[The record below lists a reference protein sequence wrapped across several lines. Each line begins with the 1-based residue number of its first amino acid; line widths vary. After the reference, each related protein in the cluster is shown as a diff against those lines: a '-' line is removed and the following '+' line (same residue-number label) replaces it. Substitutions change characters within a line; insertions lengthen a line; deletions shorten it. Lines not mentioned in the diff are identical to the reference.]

1 MTKIEINSYINIELA
16 DIPIKMFFM
25 KVKDLLPIYYVAVRG
40 RDDVQGAVQ
49 RVLNKR
55 RINSIKEFVLDGN
68 SFFNLFIL
76 NWSDEHYEIT
86 EENGKIIIPQ
96 VPASV
101 QVIDGQHRLEGLKQA
116 CEEKEIIGEKCIPVL
131 LAEHLTTQEAAHIF
145 LNINTEQKPAPSSL
159 VYDLF
164 GEVKDK
170 NYYIVRATD
179 IATRLHEDP
188 ESPYYQSIKM
198 PGSSQGVG
206 KVDLSTMVNVL
217 KQYTK
222 EKGVF
227 EGYNL
232 RDFESQYKVIF
243 NFFSVL
249 RRCYDKEGNWLKSCN
264 PFMANSGAY
273 AGIEFM
279 CKELMTKCVERKSF
293 EQSIINELLRLDRVG
308 LIYKDELKNKQGK
321 EQRSIIYEY
330 LKSALLKDVPKQDEY
345 KF

>member
-86 EENGKIIIPQ
+86 EENGKISIPQ

-116 CEEKEIIGEKCIPVL
+116 YEEKEIIGEKCIPVL

-232 RDFESQYKVIF
+232 RDFESQYTT
-243 NFFSVL
+243 L
-249 RRCYDKEGNWLKSCN
+249 QL
-264 PFMANSGAY
+264 
-273 AGIEFM
+273 
-279 CKELMTKCVERKSF
+279 
-293 EQSIINELLRLDRVG
+293 
-308 LIYKDELKNKQGK
+308 YK
-321 EQRSIIYEY
+321 
-330 LKSALLKDVPKQDEY
+330 
-345 KF
+345 

>member
-1 MTKIEINSYINIELA
+1 MEKIVIDKYISIELA
-16 DIPIKMFFM
+16 NIPIKMFFM
-25 KVKDLLPIYYVAVRG
+25 KVKDLLPVYYVAVRG
-40 RDDVQGAVQ
+40 RDNIQGAVQ

-55 RINSIKEFVLDGN
+55 RINSIKEFVLEGN

-76 NWSDEHYEIT
+76 NWADNNYDII
-86 EENGKIIIPQ
+86 EENTRIILPQ
-96 VPASV
+96 IPASV

-116 CEEKEIIGEKCIPVL
+116 YEEDTKVGEQFIPVL
-131 LAEHLTTQEAAHIF
+131 LTQHLTTQEAAHIF
-145 LNINTEQKPAPSSL
+145 LNINTEQKPAPNSL

-164 GEVKDK
+164 GEIKDK

-179 IATRLHEDP
+179 ITYRLHEDP

-198 PGSSQGVG
+198 PGSRQGVG
-206 KVDLSTMVNVL
+206 KVDLSTMVNAL
-217 KQYTK
+217 KQFTK
-222 EKGVF
+222 ENGVF
-227 EGYNL
+227 DTYNL
-232 RDFESQYKVIF
+232 RDFEAQYRIIF

-249 RRCYDKEGNWLKSCN
+249 QMHYEKEKNWLKTCN

-279 CKELMTKCVERKSF
+279 CKELIVKCVEKKSF
-293 EQSIINELLRLDRVG
+293 EQSVIDELLQLNKVG

-321 EQRSIIYEY
+321 EQRSIIYDY
-330 LKSALLKDVPKQDEY
+330 LKTALLKDVPKQDEY